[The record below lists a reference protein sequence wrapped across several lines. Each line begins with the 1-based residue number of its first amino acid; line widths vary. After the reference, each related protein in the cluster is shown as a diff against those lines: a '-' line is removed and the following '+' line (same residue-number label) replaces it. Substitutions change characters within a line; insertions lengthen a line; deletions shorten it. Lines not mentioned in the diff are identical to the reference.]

1 MYTPVRLLTA
11 DFSSDMIAVGRQW
24 GQHVLIAGSKNSNKN
39 LISRILYPANYL
51 SQMKVK
57 KDILR

>member
-1 MYTPVRLLTA
+1 MIYMYTTVRLTA

-24 GQHVLIAGSKNSNKN
+24 DNM
-39 LISRILYPANYL
+39 ISLLEVKTQPRILSPANYL
-51 SQMKVK
+51 SEMKVG

>member
-1 MYTPVRLLTA
+1 MHTIVRLTA

-24 GQHVLIAGSKNSNKN
+24 DM
-39 LISRILYPANYL
+39 ISLLEVKAQPRILHPANYL
-51 SQMKVK
+51 SKMKLG